1 MPYLPTPTIPLDEN
15 GVSGATVVTQLLLTT
30 LLFLVPIAVEATESE
45 MAGGGKVEWARLK
58 TPSPSWQRH
67 AGSDHLL
74 LEFIRDNTSLDIDTA
89 WHAADVDDLHQMCA
103 YPFLF
108 SEGLGYVDEAGRKN
122 LREYIQRGGFLFI
135 DSCIAPDV
143 NPVQANF
150 VSAQMTALRDI
161 VPNMQTGPIP
171 GDHAVFHNCFNMID
185 GLPQTR
191 PDDPFRWPMNGLTA
205 IYSNNRM
212 VAMMSLSGLQCGWSG
227 IGGSQVHS
235 TNCMKMMIN
244 IYFYAI
250 TH

>member
-1 MPYLPTPTIPLDEN
+1 MISPFPYRPVLM
-15 GVSGATVVTQLLLTT
+15 GFVVAT
-30 LLFLVPIAVEATESE
+30 LFLMTFPAHGTETE
-45 MAGGGKVEWARLK
+45 MGGGGKVEWARLK

-67 AGSDHLL
+67 AKSDHLL
-74 LEFIRDNTSLDIDTA
+74 LEYIRNSTSLNIDPA
-89 WHAADVDDLHQMCA
+89 WHSADVDDLQQMCA

-143 NPVQANF
+143 NPVQNEF
-150 VSAQMTALRDI
+150 VAAQMFALRDI
-161 VPNMQTGPIP
+161 LPDLRTEPIP
-171 GDHAVFHNCFNMID
+171 PDHAIFHNCFDMVD

-191 PDDPFRWPMNGLTA
+191 PDDPYRWPMTGLTA
-205 IYSNNRM
+205 IYSHDRM
-212 VAMMSLSGLQCGWSG
+212 VGMMSLSGLQCGWSG